1 MTAGTAGSLLAAIAF
16 ASFFVAYASS
26 YVICLY
32 MQRYLAL
39 REPRF
44 VKYFFILLIAVTV
57 TVFAATM
64 HEHVWSS
71 RGFSGG
77 ITSSEVYAGKS
88 YESDTVGNITY
99 VTDGVLRSKSILAV
113 GYAQIGDEYF
123 MVHIDHGKV
132 TAEGR
137 AARYEKNIAR
147 AISEEANDLNKFT
160 GSSLPYDELKK
171 AGDSKDLTV
180 YYGIKPLQLIF
191 AILLIGGP
199 LFLSAADHMTG
210 FRKRRRRRSIMKMKL
225 DDIQEVTK

>member
-1 MTAGTAGSLLAAIAF
+1 MTAGTVGSLLAAIAF

-32 MQRYLAL
+32 LQRYLTL
-39 REPRF
+39 RSPRL

-57 TVFAATM
+57 TVFAVTM

-77 ITSSEVYAGKS
+77 ITSSEIYAGKS
-88 YESDTVGNITY
+88 YESDTVGNIAY
-99 VTDGVLRSKSILAV
+99 VTDGVLKSESILAV

-147 AISEEANDLNKFT
+147 AISEEAKDLDEFS
-160 GSSLPYDELKK
+160 GSSLSYDELQK
-171 AGDSKDLTV
+171 AGSSKDLTV
-180 YYGIKPLQLIF
+180 YYGIKPFQLIF

-199 LFLSAADHMTG
+199 LFLTAADHMAG
-210 FRKRRRRRSIMKMKL
+210 SRKRRRRRNMIKMKL

>member
-1 MTAGTAGSLLAAIAF
+1 
-16 ASFFVAYASS
+16 
-26 YVICLY
+26 
-32 MQRYLAL
+32 
-39 REPRF
+39 
-44 VKYFFILLIAVTV
+44 
-57 TVFAATM
+57 
-64 HEHVWSS
+64 
-71 RGFSGG
+71 
-77 ITSSEVYAGKS
+77 
-88 YESDTVGNITY
+88 
-99 VTDGVLRSKSILAV
+99 
-113 GYAQIGDEYF
+113 

-171 AGDSKDLTV
+171 AGNSKDLTV